1 MPIAKPKFFTKEHI
15 ESARLNASSA
25 LAEQAIYCC
34 ELVSELVSTG
44 LAFQFKGGNSLL
56 LILDEPQ
63 RFSIDVDIATD
74 ETRERIEQS
83 LDDLVA
89 KHGAFLRWEKR
100 QHKTKP
106 WIPLASYFL
115 FYNSLY
121 VQPKD
126 AFVMLDAQLRRSPYT
141 TARRRVSV
149 GDIYDADALVELPLP
164 SSIIGD
170 KLLTMGPST
179 LGIPLG
185 KGKEAQRLK
194 HVYDVST
201 LLNTDPPLSEIR
213 TSFSACMKHELEIQ
227 QRAMAETE
235 VIEDTIVFCASV
247 AAYDDRPTAA
257 EVLGEIIK
265 ENAVGIGDFAAH
277 LFAKGYDWRRLQTD
291 MARVAVC
298 MAAVGNPAITDD
310 DFAGVLHRSAPA
322 GSVLSNVLMR
332 NNPDAR
338 YYWEQVCRIRN
349 RNPLEGVA

>member
-1 MPIAKPKFFTKEHI
+1 MPIAKAKFFTKEHI
-15 ESARLNASSA
+15 ESVRLNASSA

-34 ELVSELVSTG
+34 ELVAELVSAG

-74 ETRERIEQS
+74 EPRERIEAC
-83 LDDLVA
+83 LDELVN
-89 KHGAFLRWEKR
+89 KDKAFLRWEKR

-115 FYNSLY
+115 FYNSHY
-121 VQPKD
+121 AEPKD
-126 AFVMLDAQLRRSPYT
+126 AFVMLDAQLRRSPYQ

-149 GDIYDADALVELPLP
+149 GTIYDADALVELPLP

-201 LLNTDPPLSEIR
+201 LLNTEPPLSEIR

-227 QRAMAETE
+227 QRTMAEAK

-247 AAYDDRPTAA
+247 VPYDDRPTAA
-257 EVLGEIIK
+257 EALGAIIK
-265 ENAVGIGDFAAH
+265 ENAIGIGDFAAH
-277 LFAKGYDWRRLQTD
+277 LFSKGYDWHRLQTD
-291 MARVAVC
+291 MARVALC
-298 MAAVGNPAITDD
+298 MAALGNPAISNG
-310 DFAGVLHRSAPA
+310 DFAGVLHRTVPA
-322 GSVLSNVLMR
+322 GSVLSSVLLR
-332 NNPDAR
+332 SNPDAR
-338 YYWEQVCRIRN
+338 YYWEQVCRMRN
-349 RNPLEGVA
+349 RNPLEGIV